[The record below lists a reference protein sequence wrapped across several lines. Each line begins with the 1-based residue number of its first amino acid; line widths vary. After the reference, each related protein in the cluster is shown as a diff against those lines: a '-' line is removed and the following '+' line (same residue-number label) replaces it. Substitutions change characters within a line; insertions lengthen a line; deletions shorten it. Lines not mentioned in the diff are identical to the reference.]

1 MGYWGTGLLQSDT
14 ALDAVDYAVE
24 LKTTAE
30 VHLWFEARLTCDDP
44 EWAVEVLAV
53 AKYLVDQ
60 KFWNVR
66 DFGTTLLHVV
76 VPAFMFEMARIRDW
90 REQGVERFR
99 ALVTFYTM
107 LVEETAHVA
116 VAEEQV
122 N

>member
-30 VHLWFEARLTCDDP
+30 VHQWFESRLTCDDP

-90 REQGVERFR
+90 GERGVERFR
-99 ALVTFYTM
+99 ALVTFYTT

-116 VAEEQV
+116 MAEEQV
-122 N
+122 G

>member
-30 VHLWFEARLTCDDP
+30 VHQWFESRLTCDDP

-66 DFGTTLLHVV
+66 DFGTTLLQVV

-90 REQGVERFR
+90 RDLGVERFR
-99 ALVTFYTM
+99 ALVTFYTT

-116 VAEEQV
+116 MAEEQV
-122 N
+122 G